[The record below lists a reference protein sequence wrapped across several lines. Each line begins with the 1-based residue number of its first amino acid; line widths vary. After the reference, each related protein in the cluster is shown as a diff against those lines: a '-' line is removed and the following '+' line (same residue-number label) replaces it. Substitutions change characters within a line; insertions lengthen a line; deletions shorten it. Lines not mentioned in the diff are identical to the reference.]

1 MYIYTK
7 SQNDKIYTMNEQEK
21 NIYCKLGLEGLKTE
35 MEILTNRRE
44 YFRNNLHTIDKEI
57 KQFLGARPC
66 LEF

>member
-1 MYIYTK
+1 MYISTK

-57 KQFLGARPC
+57 KQFLGARPY

>member
-1 MYIYTK
+1 MYISTK

-44 YFRNNLHTIDKEI
+44 YFRNNLHTIDKELSNFWV
-57 KQFLGARPC
+57 QDHA
-66 LEF
+66 